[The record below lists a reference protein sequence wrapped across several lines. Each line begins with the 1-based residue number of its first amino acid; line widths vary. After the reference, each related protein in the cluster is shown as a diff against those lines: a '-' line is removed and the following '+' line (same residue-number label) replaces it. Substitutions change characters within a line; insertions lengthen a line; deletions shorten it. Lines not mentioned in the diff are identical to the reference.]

1 MTRCETTRDQ
11 YGTGSSF
18 IDFDREQG
26 SNVFVAQR
34 HLTEGAVLSAIG
46 DTDVPGDVRNTAT
59 DLCTT
64 SPPWEEIMKKCLV
77 VPLVGLAISFALPT
91 YAQQKDLADPQT
103 TQKILALIEAL
114 NEAQNNNDAAA
125 IAAFFTRDGVFVTL
139 EGPIIGRQ
147 AIQKWFTDLYQWWHA
162 KNSIHKVDGN
172 VVHSIGTTGNE
183 LWATGE
189 WSETGQGKTGEP
201 IPIKG
206 YWFFIFVHEAD
217 DWKVRVTGG
226 NVTPDCYI
234 LINKSFVLQPAATPS
249 PTASPGTLPTYA
261 RQRDLADPQTTQELN
276 VSMKGYFE
284 ARDRND
290 AAAVAA
296 YYTRDAVVLTPNGP
310 LIGREAIQKWYADM
324 FQYLGLHPKKL
335 TYKLDGNAYHLI
347 GTAGNQLWCTGEW
360 SDTRTRGY
368 DADIFVR
375 EGDGWKLRVN
385 AWNIARDSAVAQPAA
400 TPSSTASPGG
410 Q

>member
-1 MTRCETTRDQ
+1 
-11 YGTGSSF
+11 
-18 IDFDREQG
+18 
-26 SNVFVAQR
+26 
-34 HLTEGAVLSAIG
+34 
-46 DTDVPGDVRNTAT
+46 
-59 DLCTT
+59 
-64 SPPWEEIMKKCLV
+64 MKRRLV
-77 VPLVGLAISFALPT
+77 VPLVGLALSFALPT

-114 NEAQNNNDAAA
+114 NLAENNNDAAA

-139 EGPIIGRQ
+139 EGPIIGRP
-147 AIQKWFTDLYQWWHA
+147 AIQKWCTDLYQWWHP

-172 VVHSIGTTGNE
+172 VVHSIGTAGNE

-217 DWKVRVTGG
+217 DWKVRVSGG
-226 NVTPDCYI
+226 NVTPDCFI
-234 LINKSFVLQPAATPS
+234 LINKSFVLQPAAMPS

-261 RQRDLADPQTTQELN
+261 RQRDLADPQTTQE
-276 VSMKGYFE
+276 VTASMKGYFE

-310 LIGREAIQKWYADM
+310 LIGREAIQKWYADL
-324 FQYLGLHPKKL
+324 FQYVGAHPKKL

-347 GTAGNQLWCTGEW
+347 GTAGNELWCTGEW
-360 SDTRTRGY
+360 SDTGQGKNGEPQPGSRGY

-385 AWNIARDSAVAQPAA
+385 AWNITPDSVLSREQPAA
-400 TPSSTASPGG
+400 TPSSTASPSG